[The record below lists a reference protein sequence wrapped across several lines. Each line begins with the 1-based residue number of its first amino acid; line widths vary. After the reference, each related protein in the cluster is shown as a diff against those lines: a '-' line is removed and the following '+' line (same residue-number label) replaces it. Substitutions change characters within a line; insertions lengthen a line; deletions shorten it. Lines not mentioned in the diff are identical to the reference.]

1 MSSNMQPLTIENFD
15 NSNITLGKC
24 ANFPQY
30 GFKKYNIGYKRA
42 GTTEDTCFIRLCGL
56 KVANIFEPAADAKA
70 PKYSVSFAVEDEK
83 QIQFL
88 DTIQH
93 NFRQMAVDHN
103 EAWFG
108 DATLTAEDLEGE
120 YKPFC
125 KKSDKNGKYYLTVKM
140 SFNNPK
146 DRDPVIVHYYQNIIK
161 YTPINRATATA
172 EQIENEERIVKFNT
186 ELTAAM
192 KSKNLI
198 DKLPRGTT
206 VDIFLQLTDVKINST
221 NKFDVQ
227 TGIYKRIN
235 VTTLSGDSDGEGGPR
250 GPSAGMPYDSINT
263 SMIVMGDIVTGT
275 LPTGASTKCL
285 RPKYKLAEA
294 KGDKTTRNLSIQL
307 DNVRVS
313 FLALTDKT
321 TEKVNFNAVYVPSD
335 ETHAKFKEIEDYL
348 KADMIA
354 NHAKYVGGKTTA
366 KVFEKKWN
374 SFINNNE
381 KYGRNMWFTVYVK
394 THDKD
399 GKKLVNADG
408 EQAYD
413 FSGNFY
419 KADKTPYTNEEVLNR
434 IFTGKDLQCS
444 VNVYLKHIWFSEKGF
459 SPKFMLGNA
468 VLDVDTVKYDLGPEM
483 ADREA
488 EPENVEGGDEL
499 AEEADEAAEAAG
511 GEEYDEGPADSDGE
525 NAD

>member
-15 NSNITLGKC
+15 SSNITLGKC

-70 PKYSVSFAVEDEK
+70 PKYSVSFVVEDEK

-88 DTIQH
+88 DSVQDH
-93 NFRQMAVDHN
+93 FRQMAVDHN

-125 KKSDKNGKYYLTVKM
+125 KKSDKNGKHYLTVKM

-146 DRDPVIVHYYQNIIK
+146 DRDPITVHYYD
-161 YTPINRATATA
+161 TANA
-172 EQIENEERIVKFNT
+172 SEEAK
-186 ELTAAM
+186 
-192 KSKNLI
+192 KSKNLVE
-198 DKLPRGTT
+198 KLPRGTT

-235 VTTLSGDSDGEGGPR
+235 VTSFSEGGEGGEGGPR
-250 GPSAGMPYDSINT
+250 GPSSGMPFESIDT
-263 SMIVMGDIVTGT
+263 SMIVMGDVVTGT

-321 TEKVNFNAVYVPSD
+321 TGKVNFNAVYVPSD
-335 ETHAKFKEIEDYL
+335 EVHDKFKEIEDHL

-394 THDKD
+394 TQDKD

-444 VNVYLKHIWFSEKGF
+444 VNVYLKHIWFSEKGY

-483 ADREA
+483 EDGEA
-488 EPENVEGGDEL
+488 EPENVDGGDEP
-499 AEEADEAAEAAG
+499 AEEADEATGEDG

-525 NAD
+525 N